1 LAVNVSILSLMNQPS
16 IPGLTRSSAPMKDTR
31 ESKNSVGT
39 ILLLEQIA
47 STKKNR
53 LKLDAIIT
61 RRFKPRR
68 LRGKNCGSNAKRRS
82 KSATRKIRHSRL
94 KRQPKKQQKQRP
106 RPRMIK
112 KKKITK
118 LSRLQRV
125 SLKEKDN
132 MSIDRR
138 PKLRRNQQL
147 ILNPQKSLRRRSS
160 LRPMRRRTTR
170 STEMKNTMMKSM
182 IRRRKLQRLKRSLKS
197 KTLRIQRVTLRLDC

>member
-61 RRFKPRR
+61 RKFKPRR

-94 KRQPKKQQKQRP
+94 KRQPKKAAEAASKAEND
-106 RPRMIK
+106 
-112 KKKITK
+112 
-118 LSRLQRV
+118 
-125 SLKEKDN
+125 KEKEDN
-132 MSIDRR
+132 
-138 PKLRRNQQL
+138 Q
-147 ILNPQKSLRRRSS
+147 
-160 LRPMRRRTTR
+160 
-170 STEMKNTMMKSM
+170 TE
-182 IRRRKLQRLKRSLKS
+182 QAPEGES
-197 KTLRIQRVTLRLDC
+197 KGKG